1 MRKTRL
7 AIIGTVGIPARYGGF
22 ETLAE
27 QLAGQ
32 LGAEMDISVYC
43 SGRKYSRSQ
52 RLKSYKGARLI
63 YLPFNA
69 NGIQSIVYDALSILH
84 ALFFA
89 DVLLVL
95 GVSGGFMLP
104 LLRLFKNKKVVT
116 SIDGIEWRR
125 NKWSNTAKRY
135 LEFAEGVAIRFST
148 AGITDNEAIQDYT
161 AQRYKKFSHMV
172 EYGADHVLRVKP
184 EAGDYDM
191 YDFMRHP
198 YAFKVCRIEPEN
210 NIHVVLEAF
219 ARLGNYTLVMVGN
232 WNNSSYGKEMRARY
246 SAFANIR
253 LLDPI
258 YDQRAL
264 DLLRSNC
271 HIYLHGHSAG
281 GTNPSLVEA
290 MYLGLPVVAFDVSYN
305 RSTTEGKAL
314 YFSDVDTLA
323 STIRAQSFP
332 RLQALGKQMLEI
344 AQRRYTWR
352 VVASKYAYIIQ
363 YVART
368 VGNPKLA
375 SAVSQSFS
383 KEYLRAYELAHLES
397 PDMFY
402 E

>member
-1 MRKTRL
+1 MRKTKL
-7 AIIGTVGIPARYGGF
+7 AVIGTVGIPARYGGF

-27 QLAGQ
+27 QLVAQ
-32 LGAEMDISVYC
+32 LGEEMDMSIYC
-43 SGRKYSRSQ
+43 SGKKYAKGQ
-52 RLKSYKGARLI
+52 RMKHYNGARLI
-63 YLPFNA
+63 YLPFQA
-69 NGIQSIVYDALSILH
+69 NGIQSIIYDAVSILH
-84 ALFFA
+84 ALFYA

-95 GVSGGFMLP
+95 GVSGCFMLP

-116 SIDGIEWRR
+116 SIDGIEWKR
-125 NKWSNTAKRY
+125 NKWSRPAKRY

-161 AQRYKKFSHMV
+161 AQRYGKFTHMV
-172 EYGADHVLRVKP
+172 EYGADHVMCVKP
-184 EAGDYDM
+184 EVDDYER
-191 YDFMRHP
+191 YEFMRAP

-219 ARLGNYTLVMVGN
+219 ARLGSYALTIVGN
-232 WNNSSYGKEMRARY
+232 WNNSEYGKDMRAKY
-246 SAFANIR
+246 GDCPNIH

-258 YDQRAL
+258 YDQRNL

-290 MYLGLPVVAFDVSYN
+290 MYLGLPVITFDVSYN
-305 RSTTEGKAL
+305 RSTTEKKAL
-314 YFSDVDTLA
+314 YFRDVESLM
-323 STIRAQSFP
+323 SVIQSQSFAGF
-332 RLQALGKQMLEI
+332 RAVGAKMEEI
-344 AQRRYTWR
+344 AKRRYTWH

-368 VGNPKLA
+368 VGNPKLI
-375 SAVSQSFS
+375 SATGRGVT
-383 KEYLRAYELAHLES
+383 KEYLRAYELSHMETPA
-397 PDMFY
+397 MFW